1 MTSQNMVVMKSIL
14 RSFEL
19 VFRLKVDFHKSRF
32 GGCGV
37 EREVVERFV
46 KYLNCRVL
54 SFSFVYLEIPIG
66 VNPTRLETWES
77 IIAKFKKNLTSWKQ
91 KHFSFAERICLI
103 NSVLYISCRLV
114 RKGERKFLG

>member
-1 MTSQNMVVMKSIL
+1 MVVVKSIL
-14 RSFEL
+14 RSFEF
-19 VFRLKVDFHKSRF
+19 VFRLKVYFHKIRF
-32 GGCGV
+32 GGLGL
-37 EREVVERFV
+37 ERELVERFV

-77 IIAKFKKNLTSWKQ
+77 IIAKFKKNLTFWKQ

-103 NSVLYISCRLV
+103 NSVLYTFLV
-114 RKGERKFLG
+114 GW